1 MRMIQRM
8 LIAFS
13 CLPLGF
19 VDLTE
24 LSPHEENGEGGLFV
38 TATRYG

>member
-24 LSPHEENGEGGLFV
+24 LSPHQINDKRAVFGTG
-38 TATRYG
+38 